1 MAVQLSY
8 TPLIVPFV
16 ISIAITA
23 VLAGYALRQAGAA
36 ARTFMLLMLMLELW
50 MFCYV
55 MELSSVTLADKTLWL
70 KLKYLG
76 AAPAPM
82 LWFIFSLRMTNRER
96 WLGKPLRMGIMAWV
110 LLMWGVIFTND
121 LHRWMWAEITL
132 VPGFPET
139 QSAHGFFFWVYAITV
154 YVLIFTSVILYVQY
168 YRRTPALFRRQALLL
183 MLGGFLPL
191 AGRILEDVFG
201 IDLLPKVDEVVLFL
215 LFSGIL
221 FALALFRYGALK
233 IVHIARNLVVQ
244 NISAGIIVLDPF
256 EHVIDL
262 NPYAQDLMGAA
273 HLQAIGKPIK
283 ETLAGWPALEFTSG
297 EDQEVAVQR
306 GEKQLYFL
314 VQNSPITEE
323 NGRPTGNVIIL
334 FDITARKNAER
345 QLALAK
351 EQAEAANQAKSE
363 FLANMSHELRTPLN
377 GILGYAQILQRNPP
391 LTPLQDD
398 GLRTIYE
405 SAKHLLTLSN
415 DVLDLAKIE
424 ARKLE
429 LFPEEVHLITILE
442 GVIGIMRMAAAQ
454 KSIAFVY
461 ELQPDVPSLIKA

>member
-1 MAVQLSY
+1 
-8 TPLIVPFV
+8 
-16 ISIAITA
+16 
-23 VLAGYALRQAGAA
+23 
-36 ARTFMLLMLMLELW
+36 
-50 MFCYV
+50 
-55 MELSSVTLADKTLWL
+55 
-70 KLKYLG
+70 
-76 AAPAPM
+76 
-82 LWFIFSLRMTNRER
+82 
-96 WLGKPLRMGIMAWV
+96 
-110 LLMWGVIFTND
+110 
-121 LHRWMWAEITL
+121 MWAEITL
-132 VPGFPET
+132 VTGFPET
-139 QSAHGFFFWVYAITV
+139 QSVHGFFFWVYAITV
-154 YVLIFTSVILYVQY
+154 YVLIFISVVLYVRY
-168 YRRTPALFRRQALLL
+168 YWKTPPLFRRQALLL

-201 IDLLPKVDEVVLFL
+201 LDLLPKVDEVVFFL
-215 LFSGIL
+215 LFSAML

-244 NISAGIIVLDPF
+244 NINAGIIVLDPA

-273 HLQAIGKPIK
+273 HPQAIGKPIK
-283 ETLAGWPALEFTSG
+283 EALVGWQALDFSSG

-314 VQNSPITEE
+314 VQNSRIAED
-323 NGRPTGNVIIL
+323 NGQRIGNVIIL
-334 FDITARKNAER
+334 FDITARKHAER

-351 EQAEAANQAKSE
+351 EQAEAASQAKSE

-398 GLRTIYE
+398 GLRTIYQ
-405 SAKHLLTLSN
+405 SGKHLLTLIN

-429 LFPEEVHLITILE
+429 LYPEEVHLITVLE
-442 GVIGIMRMAAAQ
+442 GVIGIMRMAATQ

-461 ELQPDVPSLIKA
+461 ELQSDVPALIRADEKRLRQVLLNLLGNAVKFTAQGRVTFRVAVGSQHPAAAGRSLICASRSKIPASAFHQSRSSRSSCRSSRSAMPSSAQPAPGWAWQLASN